1 MNDEELQNFEN
12 ELRKLKPARFQPQ
25 RTQGTPRSTFSVNS
39 MPSVVNKKTVFFLTH
54 AVGILIG
61 ILLGGGF
68 VHFLQKPVVVER
80 VVVQYVEKQVEPPP
94 VTPPVTRTAPQYA
107 QMPLSIDGMI
117 EQYNRRSR
125 FLVDLPV
132 SRVTYSRSSTPSRAS
147 DDPNSMMRLRE
158 QL

>member
-1 MNDEELQNFEN
+1 MNNEELQNFEN

-25 RTQGTPRSTFSVNS
+25 RPQRTPKNTFSVNS
-39 MPSVVNKKTVFFLTH
+39 VLSVANKKTVFSLTH
-54 AVGILIG
+54 TVGILTG

-80 VVVQYVEKQVEPPP
+80 VVVRYVEKRVEPPP
-94 VTPPVTRTAPQYA
+94 VTPPETPAVPKYA
-107 QMPLSIDGMI
+107 RMPLSIDEMI
-117 EQYNRRSR
+117 EQYNRRGR
-125 FLVDLPV
+125 LLADLPV
-132 SRVTYSRSSTPSRAS
+132 SRVTYSRSSTPSWAS